1 MPTEAAP
8 AQGAPPADAAA
19 APDAAVQAQA
29 ADAAAQTAA
38 ATAAPEAP
46 RAPKARDLA
55 ELQKAQFEAREAKRA
70 ARREVTD
77 LHAKLQAEASA
88 REAQGKRIAELEQL
102 IARVKGGEA
111 LLVAAEQGADP
122 AKAIEGYVAKSTPE
136 QQIDAVR
143 RELAAEREARQ
154 REEKTRTEERQRA
167 EQQALVAAERGAVV
181 SFARA
186 ITAPDVAKS
195 YPHLVAEFEPDEIA
209 QKAYEIQQWAKTVE
223 WEDEHGKRHTGA
235 SYTFE
240 AVAQVL
246 EKQAKAIHDRRT
258 ARRSSLMSA
267 PATEQAS
274 GVGHRDQNGQAS
286 AVAQPTRSGP
296 SVAKARP
303 SGNRKLTRDEE
314 EAIDLAALRTA
325 MAKDAASRGSPK
337 H

>member
-1 MPTEAAP
+1 MPGEAAP
-8 AQGAPPADAAA
+8 AEGAPPADAAA

-38 ATAAPEAP
+38 ATATEAP

-55 ELQKAQFEAREAKRA
+55 ELQKAQFEAREARRA
-70 ARREVTD
+70 ARREVTE
-77 LHAKLQAEASA
+77 LTSKLQAEAIA

-111 LLVAAEQGADP
+111 LMVAAEQGADP

-154 REEKTRTEERQRA
+154 REEKVRAEERQRA
-167 EQQALVAAERGAVV
+167 EQQALVAAERAAVV

-195 YPHLVAEFEPDEIA
+195 YPHVVAEFEPEEIA
-209 QKAYEIQQWAKTVE
+209 QKAHEIQQWAKTVE
-223 WEDEHGKRHTGA
+223 WEDEHGKRHVGA

-246 EKQAKAIHDRRT
+246 ERQAKAIHDRRT
-258 ARRSSLMSA
+258 ARRFSLMPA

-296 SVAKARP
+296 SVAKVRP
-303 SGNRKLTRDEE
+303 SGTRKLTRDEE

-325 MAKDAASRGSPK
+325 MAKDAAARGSPK